1 MMMKK
6 SRASTASEEGSRSTV
21 RVSNSQVFL
30 AEIDLRRFRE
40 VVVSASSIVLVIVGV
55 HDSKLWVAARK
66 SFGEPFAVG
75 VVLGAAVTGE
85 VRRLRRGRN
94 GRHHEDRVSEGL

>member
-1 MMMKK
+1 MK
-6 SRASTASEEGSRSTV
+6 SRACTASEEASRNTV
-21 RVSNSQVFL
+21 RESSSQAFL
-30 AEIDLRRFRE
+30 AEIDLRRLSVIHK
-40 VVVSASSIVLVIVGV
+40 VVMSASSIVLVIVGV
-55 HDSKLWVAARK
+55 HDSKLRVAACK

-94 GRHHEDRVSEGL
+94 AHHHEDRMSEGL